1 MTAERRIEQ
10 LKERMARLG
19 PLHPGSIS
27 QQFNVCGKAHC
38 RCKDRPH
45 PVKHG
50 PDYQLS
56 YVVSGRSTSRFLKR
70 EEVGEVRRRIKRYQS
85 LKKWMAELVQ
95 ASVEMARKRGFPAE
109 G

>member
-1 MTAERRIEQ
+1 MTPERRIEQ
-10 LKERMARLG
+10 FKERMARLG

-27 QQFNVCGKAHC
+27 RQFNVCGKAHC
-38 RCKDRPH
+38 RCKDRQH

-50 PDYQLS
+50 PYYQLS
-56 YVVSGRSTSRFLKR
+56 YVVGGRSTSRFLKR
-70 EEVGEVRRRIKRYQS
+70 EEVGEARRRIKRYQA

-95 ASVEMARKRGFPAE
+95 ASVEMARQRGFPAE

>member
-1 MTAERRIEQ
+1 VTAERRIEQ

-38 RCKDRPH
+38 RCKDR
-45 PVKHG
+45 
-50 PDYQLS
+50 QLS